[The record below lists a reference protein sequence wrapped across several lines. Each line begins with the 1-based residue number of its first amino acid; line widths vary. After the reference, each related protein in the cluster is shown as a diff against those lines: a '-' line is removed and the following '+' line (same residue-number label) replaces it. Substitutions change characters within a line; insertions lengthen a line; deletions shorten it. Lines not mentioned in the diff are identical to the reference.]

1 MLLKTKDF
9 EELIEYRTKYDFNYP
24 NKNGIAKKGTLYFL
38 HEELE
43 EYKSSFLD
51 QFSNVRE
58 FGPFNLCYHLEKYN
72 KKALKEGFF
81 NCENETV
88 YNTVF
93 VCNTNLE

>member
-1 MLLKTKDF
+1 MLLKTNDF

-24 NKNGIAKKGTLYFL
+24 NKNGIAKNGTLYFL
-38 HEELE
+38 NEEIE
-43 EYKSSFLD
+43 DSVSSFLD

-58 FGPFNLCYHLEKYN
+58 FGSFNLFHHLEKYN

-81 NCENETV
+81 NCENEIV

-93 VCNTNLE
+93 ISKTNLD

>member
-24 NKNGIAKKGTLYFL
+24 NRKGIAKKGTLYFL
-38 HEELE
+38 NEELE

-58 FGPFNLCYHLEKYN
+58 FGAFNLLHHLEKYN
-72 KKALKEGFF
+72 KKALKEGIFS
-81 NCENETV
+81 CEYEVV
-88 YNTVF
+88 YNVIF
-93 VCNTNLE
+93 ISNTNLE

>member
-9 EELIEYRTKYDFNYP
+9 
-24 NKNGIAKKGTLYFL
+24 
-38 HEELE
+38 EELE

-58 FGPFNLCYHLEKYN
+58 FGAFNLLHHLEKYN
-72 KKALKEGFF
+72 KKALKEGIFS
-81 NCENETV
+81 CENETV

-93 VCNTNLE
+93 ISKTNLD